1 MTLTPELAKAI
12 VEKLPGAKPVLCT
25 KGPLKGQ
32 HVQHT
37 YRFEFSGPPA
47 RHIAITK
54 KPTKE
59 SVTVYVN
66 QQSINN
72 VTFSN
77 SIVGSVR
84 VSGKYSQ
91 GHKGRTGGEGLS
103 SSAARLPSLSPEKN
117 DVLRLSISTEDGF
130 QKLLAWYL
138 GLNSSKSAVP
148 NESQEQDS
156 VSSLTDQASTVVLES
171 TIPKPEQDDLEVDT
185 KSLVT
190 DEREAV
196 VKVRYGQGS
205 FRDALISIA
214 GEKCW
219 MTGLEGK
226 QLLIASHIKPWS
238 HCNSDTDMDSRGHP
252 DNGLLLS
259 ALWDS
264 AFDVGLITFDEN
276 WNVIISSELSESAKD
291 ALNINQYSTLPTQF
305 RNERRARFLEYHRA
319 EVFEC

>member
-1 MTLTPELAKAI
+1 MTLTPELAKSI
-12 VEKLPGAKPVLCT
+12 VEKLPGAKPVFST
-25 KGPLKGQ
+25 RGDSKGQ
-32 HVQHT
+32 HVKYT
-37 YRFEFSGPPA
+37 FRFEFVGPA
-47 RHIAITK
+47 LRHIAIARRATS
-54 KPTKE
+54 E
-59 SVTVYVN
+59 GVTVYVN

-77 SIVGSVR
+77 SIVGSAR
-84 VSGKYSQ
+84 VSEKYPK
-91 GHKGRTGGEGLS
+91 GYKGRTGDKGLS
-103 SSAARLPSLSPEKN
+103 SSAAQLSSLNPEKN
-117 DVLRLSISTEDGF
+117 DVLRLSVSTAEDF
-130 QKLLAWYL
+130 QQLLAWYL
-138 GLNSSKSAVP
+138 GLISSKSVP

-171 TIPKPEQDDLEVDT
+171 TIPKPEQDDLEADT

-205 FRDALISIA
+205 FRHALISIA

-305 RNERRARFLEYHRA
+305 RNERRAKFLEYHRA